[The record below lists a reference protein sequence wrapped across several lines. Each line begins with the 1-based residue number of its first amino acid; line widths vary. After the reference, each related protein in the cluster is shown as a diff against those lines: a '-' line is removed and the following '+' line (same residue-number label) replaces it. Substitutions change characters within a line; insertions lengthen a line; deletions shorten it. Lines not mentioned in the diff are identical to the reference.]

1 MRLASIEV
9 RLIDSMGNDHT
20 VVRSARI
27 SFGRGAGGLLTDRD
41 KHLIEY
47 LANHGHYSPF
57 EHCTATLLIKCPL
70 YIRSQIHR
78 HRTFSYNEISRRYT
92 AENMEFY
99 IPFVLN
105 KQGSANKQSGDEQ
118 IDTSYALAKSA
129 FRHAIENSLHW
140 YHELLGRH
148 GVSREQA
155 RSVLPQNLMTR
166 FYMTGN
172 LRNWAAFIKVRD
184 HEDAQREVQI
194 VADGCRKIIRELFPY
209 SFDALISKGD

>member
-20 VVRSARI
+20 VPRSARI
-27 SFGRGAGGLLTDRD
+27 SYGKGAGNLLTDRD
-41 KHLIEY
+41 KHLIKR
-47 LANHGHYSPF
+47 LANKEHYSPF

-70 YIRSQIHR
+70 YTRSQIHR

-92 AENMEFY
+92 SENLEFY

-105 KQGSANKQSGDEQ
+105 KQSITNKQSGDEQ
-118 IDTSYALAKSA
+118 IDTSYALAQSA
-129 FRHAIENSLHW
+129 FRHAIQNSLHW

-155 RSVLPQNLMTR
+155 RSVLPQNLMTQ

-209 SFDALISKGD
+209 SFDALLSKGD